1 MLHNYVSHA
10 MLHQH
15 VLPYYCT
22 DLRILYTFAHLI
34 YIFSD
39 YNAFNIQFWTCNRD
53 VNMVAAVIFFLL
65 PRSI

>member
-1 MLHNYVSHA
+1 MYHMLCCTNTCYHIIARTFVYFTP
-10 MLHQH
+10 LHT
-15 VLPYYCT
+15 L
-22 DLRILYTFAHLI
+22 